1 MSETKRKRP
10 KVDAKRPTR
19 EAAKTQV
26 SQEVESTP
34 PSSFDWMYKTH
45 QWGTK
50 ARPSKKGLTLGS
62 LNVGIYGEVPDR
74 WDDET
79 RLPRGGYPHEGIPSI
94 GYRLRDKHS
103 LWADNAAD
111 LYEEAI
117 QRRWISATHIPWDTL
132 TPLSDEVETAMCQL
146 CTELSQHA
154 NTEVESISSWFQHM
168 SFGYHEVKLFLA
180 TENADAGRHMEA
192 FRKRAL
198 ANGGGLGIE
207 GRGEVNRII
216 LESTGGWSEAALFLY
231 LLRGTLTFILYR
243 YGEVLAHNPAEKM
256 LFRLC
261 LQDKARHMA
270 YGLEHLRY
278 VIAHR
283 PEKELVFHNLLNV
296 GEPMLV
302 RDLDDPVLPEAMAVI
317 MGNGVKGAY
326 SSMRRVKH
334 MMGDFI
340 RLYLRYTDWIG
351 MPRRDKLDGGL
362 AAYLED

>member
-1 MSETKRKRP
+1 MSKTKRRRP

-19 EAAKTQV
+19 EMAKSQPTQ
-26 SQEVESTP
+26 EAESTLP
-34 PSSFDWMYKTH
+34 PSFDWMHKTR

-50 ARPSKKGLTLGS
+50 VKPGKKGLTLGS
-62 LNVGIYGEVPDR
+62 LNVGICGEIPDH

-79 RLPRGGYPHEGIPSI
+79 RLPRGGYPQEGIPPI

-117 QRRWISATHIPWDTL
+117 QRRWISAIHIPWDTL
-132 TPLSDEVETAMCQL
+132 TPLSDEVETAFCQL
-146 CTELSQHA
+146 CTELSQYA
-154 NTEVESISSWFQHM
+154 NTEVESISSWLQHM

-198 ANGGGLGIE
+198 ANGGGLGLE

-231 LLRGTLTFILYR
+231 LLRGTLTFTLYR
-243 YGEVLAHNPAEKM
+243 YGEVLSSNPTEKT

-261 LQDKARHMA
+261 LQDKARHIA

-278 VIAHR
+278 ALTHK
-283 PEKELVFHNLLNV
+283 PEKGLVFQNLLDV

-302 RDLDDPVLPEAMAVI
+302 RDLDDPVLPEALAVI
-317 MGNGVKGAY
+317 MGNGVEGAY
-326 SSMRRVKH
+326 GNMRRVKH
-334 MMGDFI
+334 LIGDFV

-351 MPRRDKLDGGL
+351 LLRRDKLNEGL